1 LKRFNHNLGGEIIV
15 EENRNEAHNDNT
27 VNILNQQL
35 TNISAENQYLTF
47 KVLDEEYG
55 VDVMKV
61 QEIIRYREPTTMP
74 NAPEV
79 IKGVINFRGEVI
91 PIVDLRTKFNLEAG
105 EYDKFTVVIALEV
118 KNKIVGVIVDEVSD
132 MVSFSE
138 EDIQSNLDFGSQVN
152 TKFIKGMARL
162 EERLII
168 LLYLEELLSFEEF
181 KAVNEVDQVK
191 TDEEQNS
198 NANSKDEAN

>member
-1 LKRFNHNLGGEIIV
+1 M

>member
-1 LKRFNHNLGGEIIV
+1 V

>member
-1 LKRFNHNLGGEIIV
+1 M

-91 PIVDLRTKFNLEAG
+91 PIVDLRTKFNLEIG

-181 KAVNEVDQVK
+181 KAVNEVDQNK
-191 TDEEQNS
+191 IDEEQNS
-198 NANSKDEAN
+198 NANSKDEAKQTE